1 MAAMV
6 IASAVLLQTGLI
18 VVALVELL
26 SIVRK

>member
-6 IASAVLLQTGLI
+6 IASAVLLQAGLI

>member
-6 IASAVLLQTGLI
+6 IASAVLLQAGLI

-26 SIVRK
+26 SIARK